1 MPKETSDSYLRCRWE
16 PLDDLE
22 DGALQLVESLR
33 EDIIQIERE
42 LVEGWLGA
50 VPDFEAWEVKAQ
62 QVGEKEAVGQ
72 DRRSL
77 GEELWPGQAEGEACE
92 GLGGYGH
99 LGGGACEGVVWSG

>member
-1 MPKETSDSYLRCRWE
+1 MSGRWE

-50 VPDFEAWEVKAQ
+50 VPDFEEWEAKAL
-62 QVGEKEAVGQ
+62 QVQ
-72 DRRSL
+72 L
-77 GEELWPGQAEGEACE
+77 GEAGRSGQKRPWRDVW
-92 GLGGYGH
+92 LGW
-99 LGGGACEGVVWSG
+99 A